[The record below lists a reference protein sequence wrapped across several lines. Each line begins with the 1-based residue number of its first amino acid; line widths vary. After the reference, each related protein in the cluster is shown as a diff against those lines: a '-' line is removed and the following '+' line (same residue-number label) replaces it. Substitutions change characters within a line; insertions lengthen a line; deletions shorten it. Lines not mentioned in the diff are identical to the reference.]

1 MKMIPGKGNEAVPGS
16 EIGMAVDVEALF
28 AVRMADGCLEFGIRC
43 EQPGGGTGNASP
55 REYVAVAALLRE
67 AIAGMLRMR
76 ISREALMQGLWD
88 AGEVLTEIAEGLDAM
103 GEASVMVPV
112 TGDPNSGGERAP
124 ASLEDLPPS
133 EVDGWD
139 FRGGRC

>member
-1 MKMIPGKGNEAVPGS
+1 
-16 EIGMAVDVEALF
+16 
-28 AVRMADGCLEFGIRC
+28 
-43 EQPGGGTGNASP
+43 
-55 REYVAVAALLRE
+55 
-67 AIAGMLRMR
+67 
-76 ISREALMQGLWD
+76 MQGLWD

-112 TGDPNSGGERAP
+112 TGDPNSGVEWAP